1 MTSDA
6 AQYEALRSGF
16 GAVWL
21 RRDVIKASG
30 SETHS
35 YLQSQLSQ
43 DLNTCAVGATTWSWV
58 LQPHGKVDALLCLTR
73 TAENEY
79 IVDVDAGFADL
90 VIERLERF
98 KLRTKVDFERQSW
111 KVLAL
116 RGAAAVKPSGGLVV
130 DVDWNGMVGFDVY
143 GEAPTVP
150 DGATEVDYA
159 VYETTRIEAG
169 LPRMGNELDQLT
181 IPAEAG
187 INDRTISFSK
197 GCYTGQE
204 LTARIDSR
212 GGNVPRHL
220 RVVVIDSDEL
230 VPIGAKIVAVDPAIG
245 AKPFGTVTSAGFS
258 PRLGQA
264 VALAFVR
271 REVLP
276 GTKAIVQWDDGPS
289 ECTIEKAP
297 II

>member
-1 MTSDA
+1 M
-6 AQYEALRSGF
+6 
-16 GAVWL
+16 
-21 RRDVIKASG
+21 
-30 SETHS
+30 
-35 YLQSQLSQ
+35 
-43 DLNTCAVGATTWSWV
+43 
-58 LQPHGKVDALLCLTR
+58 LQPHGKVDALLRLVR
-73 TAENEY
+73 TSENEY
-79 IVDVDAGFADL
+79 ILDVDAGFADL

-98 KLRTKVDFERQSW
+98 KLRTKVDFEQLSW

-116 RGAAAVKPSGGLVV
+116 RGAAAVKPSEGFVV
-130 DVDWNGMVGFDVY
+130 DVDWNGIVGFDVY
-143 GEAPTVP
+143 GEALGIP
-150 DGATEVDYA
+150 DGATEVDWS

-169 LPRMGNELDQLT
+169 LPRMGHELDQLT

-220 RVVVIDSDEL
+220 RVVVIDSGEL
-230 VPIGAKIVAVDPAIG
+230 VPIGAKIVAANQAAG
-245 AKPFGTVTSAGFS
+245 AKPFGTITSAGFS
-258 PRLGQA
+258 PRLGKA

-297 II
+297 IS